1 MNLKLYLVL
10 FIIAVSTIMLLNSGA
25 VAHVKAISQTI
36 YKWDGNNYGQVPGAL
51 EQISVGADGSV
62 LGLNSDGLIYKYDG
76 SNFVNAPRYLKEI
89 SVGNKDNV
97 WGVVSCC

>member
-36 YKWDGNNYGQVPGAL
+36 YKWDGNNYGLVPW
-51 EQISVGADGSV
+51 S
-62 LGLNSDGLIYKYDG
+62 
-76 SNFVNAPRYLKEI
+76 P
-89 SVGNKDNV
+89 
-97 WGVVSCC
+97 